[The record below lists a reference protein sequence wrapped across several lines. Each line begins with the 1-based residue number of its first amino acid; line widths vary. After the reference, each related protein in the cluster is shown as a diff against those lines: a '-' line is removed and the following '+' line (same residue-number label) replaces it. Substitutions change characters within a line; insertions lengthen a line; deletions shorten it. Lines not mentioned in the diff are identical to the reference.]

1 MKSAESARFQSEHRA
16 KINTFIDDISQ
27 KIEEA
32 IDKGRYSCEYA
43 IPVDTDQL
51 VRNELKKIL
60 KDNGY
65 SVIIPVKEDYSG
77 YPCDQMPY
85 WDNIRIGWEI

>member
-1 MKSAESARFQSEHRA
+1 MRSAESARFQSEHRA

-32 IDKGRYSCEYA
+32 IDDGRYSCKYD

-51 VRNELKKIL
+51 VRNELEKIL

-65 SVIIPVKEDYSG
+65 SVNIPVKEDYSR
-77 YPCDQMPY
+77 YPCDQMRY
-85 WDNIRIGWEI
+85 WDEIRIGWEI